1 MFFSKKLLPSSPYR
15 RLRDFIERE
24 QLAQR
29 SDQWFEQ
36 LWYCDEG
43 QQALFFQVLI
53 ALKLI
58 GQQFLTKDNARKLFE
73 RRQHLMAY
81 LRAFQQVSD
90 WVLFA
95 APCHQVTLDIIL
107 NSEEHASS
115 MAYVL
120 LKMSVSPDLISF
132 ENGKK
137 LIAAIPYLTH
147 ISSLF
152 HLFLKTDKEM
162 VDQKNFDLLLRL
174 KEGIFGVFECVS
186 ELYRAQPVL
195 VCQKNFEKICAAQQ
209 YAPTIAEIFRY
220 LSQDQR
226 DLLQEEDISLMM
238 QRLPELS
245 VLKEAI
251 AMIYQR
257 PVALLTR
264 KNLNKLLT
272 APNIIACRDEICQQS
287 LAVVLPTTDPQNTH
301 NNSINKSAERSAL
314 RLKKR
319 YESALIQRQIRA
331 TYREIFAWAKTQQ
344 DTAGTAQAV
353 ILLWGSG
360 EPVRGQEISLRQLL
374 VLCWVALSD
383 QDRRLCSIEDGRK
396 SLYEGLQ
403 EIVHGY
409 GPRQA
414 ICLGGQF
421 NKLIEKLVGYHPDA
435 EQQVITYQQASA
447 KFPIIVRECAQEYMK
462 KSREF
467 LCLALEEIGPLW
479 QYIAPI
485 AHQKMFEEFAEL
497 YHNDDQHP
505 QLMALMSYGENVPLG
520 ISDKNNLGKRKRP

>member
-1 MFFSKKLLPSSPYR
+1 MP
-15 RLRDFIERE
+15 
-24 QLAQR
+24 
-29 SDQWFEQ
+29 
-36 LWYCDEG
+36 
-43 QQALFFQVLI
+43 
-53 ALKLI
+53 
-58 GQQFLTKDNARKLFE
+58 
-73 RRQHLMAY
+73 Y

-95 APCHQVTLDIIL
+95 APCHQVTFDIIL
-107 NSEEHASS
+107 RADEHASS
-115 MAYVL
+115 VAYVL
-120 LKMSVSPDLISF
+120 LKMSVSPDLISI

-137 LIAAIPYLTH
+137 LITAVPYLTH

-162 VDQKNFDLLLRL
+162 VDQKNFDLLLGL
-174 KEGIFGVFECVS
+174 NDGIFGVFECVS

-195 VCQKNFEKICAAQQ
+195 VCQQNFEQICAAQQ
-209 YAPTIAEIFRY
+209 YAPTIAQIFRY

-226 DLLQEEDISLMM
+226 DLLQEEHISLMM

-245 VLKEAI
+245 ALKEAI
-251 AMIYQR
+251 AMIYQQT
-257 PVALLTR
+257 VGLLTR
-264 KNLNKLLT
+264 KNLNKLLI
-272 APNIIACRDEICQQS
+272 APNIIECGDEICQQS
-287 LAVVLPTTDPQNTH
+287 LAVVLPTTDSQNTH

-319 YESALIQRQIRA
+319 YERILIQCQIHVTYRQI
-331 TYREIFAWAKTQQ
+331 FSWAKTQE
-344 DTAGTAQAV
+344 DTEGTVQAV
-353 ILLWGSG
+353 MLLWGSQD
-360 EPVRGQEISLRQLL
+360 PVRGQELSLRQLL
-374 VLCWVALSD
+374 ALCWVALSD
-383 QDRRLCSIEDGRK
+383 QDWRLCSLEDGLK

-409 GPRQA
+409 GPRQP

-421 NKLIEKLVGYHPDA
+421 NKLIEKLVGCHPDA
-435 EQQVITYQQASA
+435 EQQVLTHQQASA
-447 KFPIIVRECAQEYMK
+447 KFPIIVQECAQEYMK
-462 KSREF
+462 KSTAFE
-467 LCLALEEIGPLW
+467 LCLPAEETGPLW

-505 QLMALMSYGENVPLG
+505 QLIALMSYGENVPLG